1 MYTLAVCFFVFCFLI
16 FVKASLCTL
25 YLLNNVIT
33 GNGFWEN
40 MEKVYHTITAFPFVV
55 FNYGRDNYFDIKHVG
70 LSLVKSQGKG
80 LQVTC
85 NESFRAMTCYS
96 KNLITDIRIVE

>member
-1 MYTLAVCFFVFCFLI
+1 MYTLAVFLFFCFLI

-40 MEKVYHTITAFPFVV
+40 MEKVYHTITTFPFVV

-70 LSLVKSQGKG
+70 LSLVKSQGKD

-85 NESFRAMTCYS
+85 NESFRAMTCNS